1 MIELVIQYSTEKEM
15 YMVFE
20 PTTDTLIVSASLTEA
35 LVNISKFLSDS
46 GMIVGSI
53 LDYGEISYHIDSAT
67 MKAMIESNVNLMK
80 RLNSA
85 PSGFTIASQK
95 FGGSSGGTRKE
106 SNGKGFKRSSGSFSK
121 SGFNETYKKFGSKR

>member
-1 MIELVIQYSTEKEM
+1 
-15 YMVFE
+15 
-20 PTTDTLIVSASLTEA
+20 
-35 LVNISKFLSDS
+35 
-46 GMIVGSI
+46 MIVGSI

-85 PSGFTIASQK
+85 PSGFTRASQK